1 MNKNKPNWQIFEEMI
16 QEICYENDD
25 VRLVDLIRNKT
36 LDNIRIS
43 QALVIASRLGS
54 LPIVQ
59 ILIVSGADINYDY
72 GALGGTPMTEAVCEG
87 HIDIIK
93 ALLIAGA
100 NTSIPEYGEI
110 SHPLAIAARQG
121 NIEIVRII
129 VESGANVNQIHQENL
144 ESAISAAAG
153 AGCEEVFSYL
163 SSLSNQKLRDEAAEI
178 LPYGIWERKIKEAA
192 DPQVIKLTSAVL
204 NNDLEKVLKIIAEG
218 VDVNGLDDV
227 GCTALSLAS
236 SNDNYLIMEALL
248 HVGADPN
255 FVLKSEFESLNDGT
269 TNLMRVSSKKT
280 CLLLLNYGADMN
292 MKDSQGETA
301 LMIAIKTS
309 NVGIAEAL
317 LQQGADIDLS
327 NKQNKTALDIANSNN
342 DKIMLS
348 LLKSID
354 V

>member
-87 HIDIIK
+87 HIDIVK
-93 ALLIAGA
+93 ALLIVGA

-144 ESAISAAAG
+144 ESAINAAAG
-153 AGCEEVFSYL
+153 AGYEEIFNYL
-163 SSLSNQKLRDEAAEI
+163 APLSDQKLRDEAAEI
-178 LPYGIWERKIKEAA
+178 LSCGIWERKIKEAA

-204 NNDLEKVLKIIAEG
+204 NNNLEKVLKIIAEG
-218 VDVNGLDDV
+218 VDVNGVDNV
-227 GCTALSLAS
+227 GCTALLLAS

-248 HVGADPN
+248 RSGADPN
-255 FVLKSEFESLNDGT
+255 FVLKSECENLNDGT
-269 TNLMRVSSKKT
+269 TNLMRVSSRET
-280 CLLLLNYGADMN
+280 CFLLLNYGADVN
-292 MKDSQGETA
+292 MKDNQGETA
-301 LMIAIKTS
+301 LMIAVKTS
-309 NVGIAEAL
+309 NTATAKAL
-317 LQQGADIDLS
+317 LQRGADMNLS
-327 NKQNKTALDIANSNN
+327 NNDNKTALDIAKSNN
-342 DKIMLS
+342 DEIILS
-348 LLKSID
+348 LLKLID
-354 V
+354 I